1 MFEYKTKGTCSRRIK
16 LELYKDDIIESVS
29 FEGGCRGNTQGVAK
43 LCINKN
49 AHEVSS
55 LLKGIKCQGDTS
67 CPDQLARAIEAYYSS
82 KK

>member
-16 LELYKDDIIESVS
+16 LEINKDDIIESVS

-67 CPDQLARAIEAYYSS
+67 CPDQLARALDEMAAEE
-82 KK
+82 K